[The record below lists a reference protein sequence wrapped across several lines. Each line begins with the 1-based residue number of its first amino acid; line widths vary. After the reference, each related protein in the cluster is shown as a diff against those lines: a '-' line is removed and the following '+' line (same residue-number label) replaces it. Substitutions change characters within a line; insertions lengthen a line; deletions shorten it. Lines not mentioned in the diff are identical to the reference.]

1 VNKLVFTGP
10 TQYLGQYHFTRGKIY
25 DVYSYSITTNY
36 IVADNDIRAF
46 FYKSIINS
54 EVFFIDKEMSLQ
66 DITKLDRNFI
76 TLDKW
81 RELQI
86 NKILTYE

>member
-1 VNKLVFTGP
+1 
-10 TQYLGQYHFTRGKIY
+10 
-25 DVYSYSITTNY
+25 
-36 IVADNDIRAF
+36 VADNAMH
-46 FYKSIINS
+46 YHINM
-54 EVFFIDKEMSLQ
+54 DKKECN
-66 DITKLDRNFI
+66 RNFI

>member
-1 VNKLVFTGP
+1 MDKLVYTGI
-10 TQYLGQYHFTRGKIY
+10 TCYLGQYHFTRGKIY
-25 DVYSYSITTNY
+25 DVYPHSIITNF
-36 IVADNDIRAF
+36 IVADNAIH
-46 FYKSIINS
+46 FYIKGNHG
-54 EVFFIDKEMSLQ
+54 M
-66 DITKLDRNFI
+66 FI

>member
-1 VNKLVFTGP
+1 MDKLVYTGI
-10 TQYLGQYHFTRGKIY
+10 TCYLGQYHFTRGKIY
-25 DVYSYSITTNY
+25 DVYPYSITTNF
-36 IVADNDIRAF
+36 IVADNDIR
-46 FYKSIINS
+46 
-54 EVFFIDKEMSLQ
+54 FFIDKEMSLQ
-66 DITKLDRNFI
+66 DITKWNRNFI

>member
-1 VNKLVFTGP
+1 MNKLVYTGP
-10 TQYLGQYHFTRGKIY
+10 TCYLGQYHFTRGKIY
-25 DVYSYSITTNY
+25 EIYHYGKNVFY
-36 IVADNDIRAF
+36 IVADNAMH
-46 FYKSIINS
+46 YHINM
-54 EVFFIDKEMSLQ
+54 DKKEWN
-66 DITKLDRNFI
+66 RNFI